1 MATVAEFQQ
10 RLLTDPEARRA
21 FAANPRQYLAD
32 NGLQLPEGVELPD
45 SLDIN
50 VLDQQA
56 SQVGANI
63 VEQSASLERL
73 NPANV
78 TDVTDFVAANVPVVN
93 RDLDVAASVHD
104 RLREGGAI
112 PSDPAPIRATVAVIA
127 AVVAAVVAVPVA
139 VYGVR
144 EQIVEQ
150 NLLPAS
156 GIRRVTR
163 GATGLTVEGPGGLRV
178 TGLTVDEVA
187 QIIRS
192 QRDE

>member
-1 MATVAEFQQ
+1 MATVEEFQQ
-10 RLLTDPEARRA
+10 TLLTDPEARRA

-32 NGLQLPEGVELPD
+32 NGLQLPEGVELPE

-56 SQVGANI
+56 NQVGANI
-63 VEQSASLERL
+63 ADQSASLERL

-78 TDVTDFVAANVPVVN
+78 TDVTDFIAATVPVIN

-112 PSDPAPIRATVAVIA
+112 SLDPAARATVAVIA

-139 VYGVR
+139 VYGVVA
-144 EQIVEQ
+144 ESVEQ

-163 GATGLTVEGPGGLRV
+163 GATGLTLEGPHGLRV
-178 TGLTVDEVA
+178 AGLTVDEVA

-192 QRDE
+192 ERD

>member
-32 NGLQLPEGVELPD
+32 NGLQLPEGVELPE

-56 SQVGANI
+56 NQVGANI
-63 VEQSASLERL
+63 ADQSASLERL

-112 PSDPAPIRATVAVIA
+112 SLDPAARATVAVIA

-139 VYGVR
+139 VYGVVA
-144 EQIVEQ
+144 ESVEQ

-163 GATGLTVEGPGGLRV
+163 GATGLTLEGPHGLRV
-178 TGLTVDEVA
+178 AGLTVDEVA

-192 QRDE
+192 ERD

>member
-32 NGLQLPEGVELPD
+32 NGLQLPEGVELPE

-56 SQVGANI
+56 NQVGANI
-63 VEQSASLERL
+63 ADQSASLERL

-112 PSDPAPIRATVAVIA
+112 SLDPAARATVAVIA

-139 VYGVR
+139 VYGVVA
-144 EQIVEQ
+144 ESVEQ

-163 GATGLTVEGPGGLRV
+163 GATGLTLEGPHGLRV
-178 TGLTVDEVA
+178 AGLTVDEVA

>member
-32 NGLQLPEGVELPD
+32 NGLQLPEGVELPE

-56 SQVGANI
+56 NQVGANI
-63 VEQSASLERL
+63 ADQSASLERL

-78 TDVTDFVAANVPVVN
+78 TDVTDFIAATVPVIN

-112 PSDPAPIRATVAVIA
+112 SLDPAARATVAVIA

-139 VYGVR
+139 VYGVVA
-144 EQIVEQ
+144 ESVEQ

-163 GATGLTVEGPGGLRV
+163 GATGLTLEGPHGLRV
-178 TGLTVDEVA
+178 AGLTVDEVA

-192 QRDE
+192 ERD